1 MDQTYQ
7 FLHRRYQTE
16 ISSPSD
22 TEDYVHFSSDIE
34 SKNAQAFNQS
44 ELNEL
49 VRDLCLTKEK
59 NQLLGTRLKKKLW
72 LQEKLSIVVEI
83 LRNSLKNSS

>member
-34 SKNAQAFNQS
+34 SKNAFNQS
-44 ELNEL
+44 ELNQL

-59 NQLLGTRLKKKLW
+59 SQLLGTRLKRKLW